1 MALILIVDDEQPIR
15 HVLGEWVR
23 RAGHEVAE
31 ADSSPAAIE
40 AMEKRAADVVFTD
53 IQMPGRDGR
62 WLTGELRRR
71 YPTTPVIIA
80 TSVGNMESEITLQ
93 WGVVSYLVK
102 PFEPKTVERALK
114 MALDWRKQTVE
125 SGAQPADT
133 HERLEEWL
141 ASLDML

>member
-1 MALILIVDDEQPIR
+1 VLILIVDDEQPIR
-15 HVLGEWVR
+15 HVLGEWIR

-40 AMEKRAADVVFTD
+40 AMEQRAADVVFTD

-71 YPTTPVIIA
+71 YPMTPVIIA
-80 TSVGNMESEITLQ
+80 TSVGDMESEITLQ

-114 MALDWRKQTVE
+114 MALEWRKQTVE

-133 HERLEEWL
+133 QERLEEWL
-141 ASLDML
+141 ASLDVL